1 MMLWECEGSNDVGWS
16 LKEHATGL
24 KDFFW
29 LLLLHFVRSSEVLDE
44 TSLDDSILSTWICH
58 CWIVLYHNVIS
69 RSHPLKNPELFNQ
82 DAIRLNLGYL
92 SLYLV

>member
-1 MMLWECEGSNDVGWS
+1 MLWECEGSNDVGWS

-44 TSLDDSILSTWICH
+44 TSLDDSIL
-58 CWIVLYHNVIS
+58 
-69 RSHPLKNPELFNQ
+69 FNM
-82 DAIRLNLGYL
+82 DL
-92 SLYLV
+92 SLLDSTVS